1 MTKNRDMG
9 REQKAN
15 GAANG
20 LSRLFTLALLSKQ
33 TLIDQSIVMSRLW
46 AGPAL
51 ITLRIFNQKNYC
63 TTQLRPRGEE

>member
-1 MTKNRDMG
+1 MLLPISQYIRFCVVTKNRDMG

-33 TLIDQSIVMSRLW
+33 TLIDQSIVMSRL
-46 AGPAL
+46 
-51 ITLRIFNQKNYC
+51 
-63 TTQLRPRGEE
+63 